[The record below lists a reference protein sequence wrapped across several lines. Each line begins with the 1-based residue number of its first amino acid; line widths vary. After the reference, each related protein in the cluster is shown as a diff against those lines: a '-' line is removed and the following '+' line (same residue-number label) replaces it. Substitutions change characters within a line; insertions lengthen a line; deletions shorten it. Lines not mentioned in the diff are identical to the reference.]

1 MPKNFPEVWVGQVE
15 RNLKDT
21 DQAPWADGIPEISSP
36 IISVGEGTDT
46 EKNLINL
53 PTSDYEPTVFINNT
67 TYPLAVEKYDDETIV
82 VSLDKYQT
90 AVTTV
95 SDDDA
100 MGASYNVIDSATKGQ
115 TTALKSNKYMKGIHA
130 ICPDTDS
137 VDTPIIK
144 TSGADTGEG
153 TGRKGVTR
161 KDIIAL
167 KKKFDK
173 MQCPKDGRRLVLC
186 SDHVSDLLDNDQK
199 FENQYYAYKQGTIN
213 DIFGFQVYEY
223 NGNPYISSTTS
234 EKLSWGAIPTDSDF
248 EASVAFYAPNIAKK
262 TGKTKQY
269 FTPSNIDPENQTNK
283 LNYRHYFMMIPKHK
297 KYIGAI
303 MSAKI

>member
-1 MPKNFPEVWVGQVE
+1 MPKNHPEIWIGRVE
-15 RNLKDT
+15 QKLKDT
-21 DQAPWADGIPEISSP
+21 DQAPWAEGISEISSP
-36 IISVGEGTDT
+36 VISVGEGTDT
-46 EKNLINL
+46 EKNLIYI

-67 TYPLAVEKYDDETIV
+67 TYPLVVEKYEDDTIT

-90 AVTTV
+90 AVTTI

-100 MGASYNVIDSATKGQ
+100 MGASYDVIDGATKGQ
-115 TTALKSNKYMKGIHA
+115 TSAIKSNKYMKGIHA

-137 VDTPIIK
+137 ADTPIIK

-153 TGRKGVTR
+153 TGRKAMTR
-161 KDIIAL
+161 SDIIAL

-186 SDHVSDLLDNDQK
+186 SDHVSDLLNNDQK

-213 DIFGFQVYEY
+213 DIFGFQIYEY
-223 NGNPYISSTTS
+223 NGNPYISSSTS
-234 EKLSWGAIPTDSDF
+234 QKLSWGAIPSDTDF

-269 FTPSNIDPENQTNK
+269 FTDSKTDPKNQTNK
-283 LNYRHYFMMIPKHK
+283 LNYRHYFMMIPKRK